1 MRQRLYHAPSILIAG
16 EHDFFRQKCS
26 SSLKAETMPIQIRD
40 HAEHHR
46 LCFPFPSPATP
57 PPETNTSRKSLHP
70 RQPGSGAGR
79 PRRTQK
85 NGTLVPYSYPLSARS
100 HFNEPPTM
108 SSNSEVIACWRIL
121 LYCNCKSSNNLPA
134 LSFAICMARIRAAC
148 SEVWFSNNARTIVA

>member
-1 MRQRLYHAPSILIAG
+1 MLPPSRLRGSMIFSPTRPGKNALPALKPRQCRFKL
-16 EHDFFRQKCS
+16 
-26 SSLKAETMPIQIRD
+26 ETMPSTTGFAFLFRRPPLLRRRQTQVENPFIPANPEAGQAARD
-40 HAEHHR
+40 GH
-46 LCFPFPSPATP
+46 
-57 PPETNTSRKSLHP
+57 K
-70 RQPGSGAGR
+70 
-79 PRRTQK
+79 K

-100 HFNEPPTM
+100 HFNEPPTI